1 MFVTLA
7 FLAAVAII
15 VVWWLLPQNLTS
27 KPWLVHGPI
36 EDPRPEGYFPTAKIG
51 LWVLLA
57 VISSVFALFVSAYS
71 IRMELADWKPLP
83 DPRLL
88 WINTGVLLLSSAAFQ
103 RARSATQRGRLH
115 GVKINLIAAGIL
127 TFAFLAGQL
136 LAWRQLT
143 ASGYFIYA
151 NPANAFFYLITALHG
166 LHLLGGLWVWSRT
179 TYKVFG
185 GAEASKIALS
195 VELCTIYWHYLLLVW
210 LALFGLLL
218 ST

>member
-36 EDPRPEGYFPTAKIG
+36 EDPRPDGYFPTAKIG
-51 LWVLLA
+51 LWVFLA
-57 VISSVFALFVSAYS
+57 VVSSVFAVFVSAYA

-103 RARSATQRGRLH
+103 RARTVTQRQQLH
-115 GVKINLIAAGIL
+115 GVRTSLIAAGIL

-136 LAWRQLT
+136 LAWRQLN
-143 ASGYFIYA
+143 ASGYFMNA

-179 TYKVFG
+179 TFRVFG
-185 GAEASKIALS
+185 GADARRIALS
-195 VELCTIYWHYLLLVW
+195 VELCTIYWHYLLLIW